1 MMIGGAVAAKCL
13 GACLFLELT
22 QHPTW
27 PQLIHSR
34 RCTHVSPSS
43 RHSLQPLPLGVT
55 TSIWSR
61 CVQTATFGLLG
72 VCRSLLDDWCLRPP
86 RRRPE
91 VEQLRDSDQAA
102 PVCPPRANDGT
113 RSSAARSH
121 PPSVAPPS
129 EEPWKK
135 AVIMRSGEPA

>member
-1 MMIGGAVAAKCL
+1 MMIGCWVEPKCL
-13 GACLFLELT
+13 VACLFLELS

-61 CVQTATFGLLG
+61 CVQTATFGLLV
-72 VCRSLLDDWCLRPP
+72 VCRYMLDDWRRCRP
-86 RRRPE
+86 RLWLE
-91 VEQLRDSDQAA
+91 AEQHRDTDQLGAVLPLLA
-102 PVCPPRANDGT
+102 IDLT
-113 RSSAARSH
+113 RSSA
-121 PPSVAPPS
+121 
-129 EEPWKK
+129 
-135 AVIMRSGEPA
+135 